1 MRHGRLYM
9 VIEPPT
15 LRILEEALEQF
26 PGVVLV
32 VSHDR
37 YFLNRVCTGILA
49 FEGEG
54 RVHYS
59 VGDYDYYIEK
69 RGRVAPQQIAEPK
82 EPKPAEPA
90 RKKEVSS
97 RPRKLSFKEQ
107 RELDGMEG
115 AVLAGE
121 ENIARIEAMFV
132 DPDFH
137 RKYGQRTDELNAEL
151 AAEKER
157 VAKLYE
163 RWQELD
169 AIRNAAALNP
179 VP

>member
-1 MRHGRLYM
+1 
-9 VIEPPT
+9 
-15 LRILEEALEQF
+15 LRILEEALAAF

-54 RVHYS
+54 SLQYS

-69 RGRVAPQQIAEPK
+69 RSLSEAARIPDL
-82 EPKPAEPA
+82 KPAKVQDEAQP
-90 RKKEVSS
+90 KKQSS
-97 RPRKLSFKEQ
+97 VRPRKLSFKEM
-107 RELDGMEG
+107 RELDGME
-115 AVLAGE
+115 ASVLAGE
-121 ENIARIEAMFV
+121 ENVARIEALFI

-137 RKYGQRTDELNAEL
+137 RKYGQRTDELQAEL
-151 AAEKER
+151 ASEKER

-163 RWQELD
+163 RWQELE
-169 AIRNAAALNP
+169 AIRTASTASQVL
-179 VP
+179 